1 MKAAQPTAID
11 LECLSYEKIIV
22 GTCLLCPEWYADAAQ
37 KVQARDFVDPD
48 HSLVWQMLADYFAE
62 LPVDKRDDMELWL
75 GIQPKID
82 SQQERTANRINLLLS
97 QYVKDRSCAV
107 QHNLWHA
114 CESVATYAAQA
125 RYRQAVARLTAELD
139 AESNLD
145 ARAIIANAIRDLPQP
160 VGAVTEATTADHT
173 DDVFASVLDGKSS
186 SAWVCPT
193 GLQAFDERN
202 GGGLHPGRLY
212 VLAGRPGWGKTA
224 LALQMIASACRQGF
238 PSAFAS
244 LEMPETD
251 LILRLAAYLS
261 GVYVMD
267 RDYARWPLSR
277 DERQA
282 LEDAQ
287 VEIRKW
293 PLHLRCRTT
302 TAQQLVGWVSDL
314 QQRAG
319 VKVVAVDYLQ
329 IIAGQPRQSAY
340 ERIGEASRLC
350 KQLALQGLAVV
361 AAAQLNRDAE
371 ATERPTAAT
380 LSGADQIAMDA
391 DCVVVPWRPKDG
403 SGAPEGYAELVTVKG
418 RRTKLGRAR
427 VQWVGKTQSF
437 ADSLDDYLMQVSDG
451 SSTARGGSKW

>member
-1 MKAAQPTAID
+1 MNTNPTAID
-11 LECLSYEKIIV
+11 LECLSYERIIL
-22 GTCLLCPEWYADAAQ
+22 GTCLLCPDLYPDAAP
-37 KVQARDFVDPD
+37 KVAAKDFVDPD
-48 HSLVWQMLADYFAE
+48 HSLVWQMLADYFAA
-62 LPVDKRDDMELWL
+62 LPVDQRDDTELWI

-82 SQQERTANRINLLLS
+82 SQSAKVAERINGLLATCVARFGS
-97 QYVKDRSCAV
+97 PVK
-107 QHNLWHA
+107 HNLWHA

-160 VGAVTEATTADHT
+160 AGAATEATTADHT
-173 DDVFASVLDGKSS
+173 DDVFASVLDGKATSL
-186 SAWVCPT
+186 WVCPT
-193 GLQAFDERN
+193 GLRAFDERN

-224 LALQMIASACRQGF
+224 LALQWVAAACRQGI
-238 PSAFAS
+238 PCAFVS

-251 LILRLAAYLS
+251 LILRLAAYVS
-261 GVYVMD
+261 GVFVMD
-267 RDYARWPLSR
+267 RDYARWPLSH
-277 DERQA
+277 DERVA

-287 VEIRKW
+287 TEIRGW
-293 PLHLRCRTT
+293 PLHLRCKTT
-302 TAQQLVGWVSDL
+302 TAQQLVGWASDL
-314 QQRAG
+314 QQRMG
-319 VKVVAVDYLQ
+319 VRVVAVDYIQ
-329 IIAGQPRQSAY
+329 ILAGQPKQAAF

-350 KQLALQGLAVV
+350 KQLALQGLAVI
-361 AAAQLNRDAE
+361 AAAQLNREAE
-371 ATERPTAAT
+371 STERPTAAT

-437 ADSLDDYLMQVSDG
+437 ADSVDDYLMQVSDG
-451 SSTARGGSKW
+451 SSTARGGKW

>member
-1 MKAAQPTAID
+1 MSSNPTAID
-11 LECLSYEKIIV
+11 LECLSYERIIL
-22 GTCLLCPEWYADAAQ
+22 GTCLLAPDLYPDAAT
-37 KVQARDFVDPD
+37 KVAPRDFVDPD
-48 HSLVWQMLADYFAE
+48 HSLVWQMLADYFAG
-62 LPVDKRDDMELWL
+62 LPVDQRDDTELWL
-75 GIQPKID
+75 GIQPKVD
-82 SQQERTANRINLLLS
+82 GQEAKTAERINGLLAT
-97 QYVKDRSCAV
+97 YVARCSSPVK
-107 QHNLWHA
+107 HNLWHA

-125 RYRQAVARLTAELD
+125 RYRQAVARLTADLD
-139 AESNLD
+139 AESDLPT
-145 ARAIIANAIRDLPQP
+145 RAQIANAIRDLPQP
-160 VGAVTEATTADHT
+160 VGAVTEPTTADHT
-173 DDVFASVLDGKSS
+173 DEVFASVLDGKTA

-193 GLQAFDERN
+193 GLQVFDERN

-224 LALQMIASACRQGF
+224 MALQWTLAACKQGI
-238 PSAFAS
+238 PCAFAS

-251 LILRLAAYLS
+251 LILRLAAMLS

-267 RDYARWPLSR
+267 RNYERWPLSL

-287 VEIRKW
+287 AEIRTW

-302 TAQQLVGWVSDL
+302 TAQQLIGWASDL

-319 VKVVAVDYLQ
+319 VKVVVVDYIQ
-329 IIAGQPRQSAY
+329 ILAGQPRQAAF

-350 KQLALQGLAVV
+350 KQLALQGLAVI
-361 AAAQLNRDAE
+361 AAAQLNREAE

-391 DCVVVPWRPKDG
+391 DCVVVPWRPKDN

-427 VQWVGKTQSF
+427 MQWIGKTQSF
-437 ADSLDDYLMQVSDG
+437 CDSVDDYLMQVSDG
-451 SSTARGGSKW
+451 SSTARGGGTW

>member
-1 MKAAQPTAID
+1 MSKQLEASDLMWLAAERVVI
-11 LECLSYEKIIV
+11 
-22 GTCLLCPEWYADAAQ
+22 GTCLVCPEWLPDVRDLVA
-37 KVQARDFVDPD
+37 VRDFRDSDHGHLWRLLLDCDAPEPLLGLLPVVEAESPTRRDKM
-48 HSLVWQMLADYFAE
+48 HSLLCN
-62 LPVDKRDDMELWL
+62 LPAHHSTPFRAWFV
-75 GIQPKID
+75 
-82 SQQERTANRINLLLS
+82 SQAS
-97 QYVKDRSCAV
+97 AV
-107 QHNLWHA
+107 A
-114 CESVATYAAQA
+114 SYAAQD
-125 RYRQAVARLTAELD
+125 RYQTEVAKLRQQYAE
-139 AESNLD
+139 ESD
-145 ARAIIANAIRDLPQP
+145 QAIRATIAEAIRCVPLPA
-160 VGAVTEATTADHT
+160 GAATEPTTADHT
-173 DDVFASVLDGKSS
+173 DEVFASVLDGKTV

-224 LALQMIASACRQGF
+224 LALQWVAAACRQGI
-238 PSAFAS
+238 PSAFVS

-261 GVYVMD
+261 GVFVMD

-329 IIAGQPRQSAY
+329 IIAGQPKQSAY

-361 AAAQLNRDAE
+361 AAAQLNREAE

-391 DCVVVPWRPKDG
+391 DCVLVPWRPKDN
-403 SGAPEGYAELVTVKG
+403 SGAPDGYAELVTVKG

-437 ADSLDDYLMQVSDG
+437 ADSVDDYLMQVSDG
-451 SSTARGGSKW
+451 SSTARGGGKW

>member
-1 MKAAQPTAID
+1 MKQLETSDLLWLAAERV
-11 LECLSYEKIIV
+11 LL
-22 GTCLLCPEWYADAAQ
+22 GTTLVCPEWLAD
-37 KVQARDFVDPD
+37 VRELVTARDFRDPD
-48 HSLVWQMLADYFAE
+48 HARLWSLLLDLGPEMEPLIALLPYVEAESKARRERLTTMLADFPLNHATRFQSWYKSQAKDIAAFAAQDRYQRE
-62 LPVDKRDDMELWL
+62 VAKLQQQYLAESDAEVRATIAEAIRCVPLPAGDTTE
-75 GIQPKID
+75 PT
-82 SQQERTANRINLLLS
+82 TAN
-97 QYVKDRSCAV
+97 
-107 QHNLWHA
+107 
-114 CESVATYAAQA
+114 
-125 RYRQAVARLTAELD
+125 
-139 AESNLD
+139 
-145 ARAIIANAIRDLPQP
+145 
-160 VGAVTEATTADHT
+160 HT
-173 DDVFASVLDGKSS
+173 DEVFAAVLDGKSA
-186 SAWVCPT
+186 SAWVCST

-329 IIAGQPRQSAY
+329 IIAGAPKQSAY

-361 AAAQLNRDAE
+361 AAAQLNREAE

-391 DCVVVPWRPKDG
+391 DCVLVPWRPKDN
-403 SGAPEGYAELVTVKG
+403 SGAPDGYAELVTVKG

-427 VQWVGKTQSF
+427 VQWIGKTQSF